1 MGVEWSVVDADTACM
16 TNTKQPFEEPTATV
30 IGDVLS
36 LTAGFTDVREQ
47 LDKTFV
53 SGTKVKD
60 LTYS

>member
-1 MGVEWSVVDADTACM
+1 M